1 LVRRALPPW
10 VSSLVPAA
18 VVVVAQQVLWPVSS
32 GTFVSGLVI
41 GALAALNA
49 VGLALIW
56 RANRVLNIAQGDLG
70 VLPATLV
77 LLMMEAW
84 SLPYVAAL
92 PLGLAAAIVC
102 GGLVEL
108 LVVRRFA
115 KASRLMLMVATIGI
129 SQGLTFAALLL
140 PRAWGLIPSNRS
152 YSPPWSMSV
161 SIGEVVF
168 HANDVIAAIV
178 APVTMIGLVLF
189 LKRSTVGI
197 AIRASAER
205 SDRAG
210 MLGIPVG
217 RLQTVVWAIAGALS
231 FLSVFLTAGITALP
245 AGPATS
251 LTILLRSFTALVMGR
266 MTNLATV
273 ATSAVALGVLD
284 AAIRANTSD
293 TLVSPLLALIILGV
307 LLAQR
312 RRATRADR
320 DDVSSWKMTAE
331 VRPVPAALSRLG
343 AVRAVRWGGGAVL
356 LGLVALLPNVVGTG
370 TALKAG
376 AVLIF
381 SAIGISLVVLSGWAG
396 QVSLG
401 QMTFV
406 GAGGAVAAWAT
417 VERGLDPLVALLAAG
432 LVGAVVAVIVGL
444 PALRLRGLYLAV
456 TTLALALAAS
466 DAVFSNAYWDWI
478 PTGTFARPKLLG
490 RVSLDSATR
499 VYYLALVVLLLTIVA
514 VVGLRHSRIGRVL
527 VAQRDNETAAAAYGI
542 SVTRAKLCAF
552 AVSGFVAALA
562 GATFVFHQASFRA
575 ESYDAGQSLIVFAAT
590 VTGGLGSV
598 VGAVIG
604 AVYARGAQWLLSGNW
619 QILASSVGVLAV
631 LMVMPDGLSGIAFRI
646 RDAGL
651 RWLAVRRGID
661 APSLVRSA
669 APAPDPDPL
678 DEAA

>member
-1 LVRRALPPW
+1 
-10 VSSLVPAA
+10 
-18 VVVVAQQVLWPVSS
+18 
-32 GTFVSGLVI
+32 
-41 GALAALNA
+41 
-49 VGLALIW
+49 
-56 RANRVLNIAQGDLG
+56 
-70 VLPATLV
+70 
-77 LLMMEAW
+77 
-84 SLPYVAAL
+84 
-92 PLGLAAAIVC
+92 
-102 GGLVEL
+102 
-108 LVVRRFA
+108 
-115 KASRLMLMVATIGI
+115 
-129 SQGLTFAALLL
+129 
-140 PRAWGLIPSNRS
+140 
-152 YSPPWSMSV
+152 
-161 SIGEVVF
+161 
-168 HANDVIAAIV
+168 
-178 APVTMIGLVLF
+178 
-189 LKRSTVGI
+189 
-197 AIRASAER
+197 
-205 SDRAG
+205 
-210 MLGIPVG
+210 
-217 RLQTVVWAIAGALS
+217 
-231 FLSVFLTAGITALP
+231 
-245 AGPATS
+245 
-251 LTILLRSFTALVMGR
+251 
-266 MTNLATV
+266 
-273 ATSAVALGVLD
+273 
-284 AAIRANTSD
+284 
-293 TLVSPLLALIILGV
+293 
-307 LLAQR
+307 
-312 RRATRADR
+312 
-320 DDVSSWKMTAE
+320 
-331 VRPVPAALSRLG
+331 
-343 AVRAVRWGGGAVL
+343 
-356 LGLVALLPNVVGTG
+356 
-370 TALKAG
+370 
-376 AVLIF
+376 VLIF
-381 SAIGISLVVLSGWAG
+381 SAIGISLVVLTGWAG